1 MSRTLTVY
9 LAADLK
15 KFSGPLRQAETQ
27 AQGFGG
33 RIGRLGTTLSG
44 MLGPA
49 LIGAGIAAG
58 AMAVKLGVDG
68 VKAAIEDEAAV
79 AKLAQTMTN
88 LGLAHDTAQ
97 VEASIAAM
105 ETELGIVDMELR
117 PAYDRLVRSI
127 GDTDDAMKAM
137 SLAADISAGT
147 GKSLDAVVQALGRAY
162 DGNAEGLSRLGAG
175 LSSTLL
181 KSGDMKAITEQL
193 ATTFGG
199 QATTKAQT
207 YEGQIKRLALEFDN
221 LKESFGRGFL
231 DGLGDANDSTN
242 DFMKTMKDLE
252 PAIENIGKGLGDFAV
267 ATVQGTSDTFDFMK
281 QLDKIADFVNGS
293 GSLAIFRLADQFGL
307 ISDEAGAAAEAEYQL
322 YLANN
327 DLIGQM
333 DPLARALY
341 AAELRWRGY
350 ADATRDAQ
358 LAASNLPLTIGELRK
373 VISPT
378 VAAAIEAG
386 KTTATYGGK
395 LTDLNAT
402 VESVTTSTGGLTKE
416 TDLLTTAFDLQR
428 GVVDKLQVTLDS
440 QVADLEAA
448 TQAAKN
454 YSTTLASQLLGGIDL
469 GAAQETGT
477 DLGISTLDAFDRQI
491 EQANW
496 FGNVLSSIKAQG
508 ADQMLIDQ
516 LASLGPAA
524 GGALAQEML
533 DKGLVQTFSDRLVD
547 VVAVANTTAQAMVPE
562 FLTAGIDSAEDFVD
576 GTVEQLLK
584 EQKRLKAIGKNVGKG
599 IGASIKS
606 EIAAA
611 VAEAVRAAQAAK
623 TAAAAERAS
632 EIAAQQVVV
641 SEQQIA
647 QALQRLISNSNAR
660 AGYSM
665 GIPVQ
670 TPVLG

>member
-15 KFSGPLRQAETQ
+15 KFSPRLRD
-27 AQGFGG
+27 AQNDMGRFG
-33 RIGRLGTTLSG
+33 RSVDNLSHSMG
-44 MLGPA
+44 KMLGPA

-127 GDTDDAMKAM
+127 GDTQDAMKAM

-181 KSGDMKAITEQL
+181 KTGDMKAITEQL
-193 ATTFGG
+193 ANTFGG

-207 YEGQIKRLALEFDN
+207 YEGQIKRLSLEFDN

-231 DGLGDANDSTN
+231 TGLGDANDKTN
-242 DFMKTMKDLE
+242 ELMATMKELE
-252 PAIENIGKGLGDFAV
+252 PELEKLGVTASKAAVGLAKFAAESASVVDGAIAMAEEPDWPKLISHLRNTFE
-267 ATVQGTSDTFDFMK
+267 AT
-281 QLDKIADFVNGS
+281 
-293 GSLAIFRLADQFGL
+293 DQFKGAIGSIPGVGRFL
-307 ISDEAGAAAEAEYQL
+307 EDVYDIVAGF
-322 YLANN
+322 LALN
-327 DLIGQM
+327 
-333 DPLARALY
+333 
-341 AAELRWRGY
+341 
-350 ADATRDAQ
+350 DAQ
-358 LAASNLPLTIGELRK
+358 GNFIDIGGGELPSSNLALTIGELRK

-378 VAAAIEAG
+378 VAAAIELG

-395 LTDLNAT
+395 LTDLNPT
-402 VESVTTSTGGLTKE
+402 VKAVTTSTRGLTKE

-448 TQAAKN
+448 TQAAKD

-469 GAAQETGT
+469 GAAQETGAE
-477 DLGISTLDAFDRQI
+477 LGISTLDAFDRQI
-491 EQANW
+491 AEAEW
-496 FGNVLSSIKAQG
+496 FGNVLSSIKANG
-508 ADQMLIDQ
+508 ADQKLIDQ

-576 GTVEQLLK
+576 GTIEQLLK

-665 GIPVQ
+665 GVPVA
-670 TPVLG
+670 TPVI

>member
-27 AQGFGG
+27 AKGFGG
-33 RIGRLGTTLSG
+33 RIDRLGTTLSG

-58 AMAVKLGVDG
+58 AMAAKLGVDG

-127 GDTDDAMKAM
+127 GDTQDAMKAM

-147 GKSLDAVVQALGRAY
+147 GKTLDAVVQALGRAY
-162 DGNAEGLSRLGAG
+162 DGNTQGLSRLGAG
-175 LSSTLL
+175 LSATLL
-181 KSGDMKAITEQL
+181 KTNDMKAITEQL
-193 ATTFGG
+193 ASTFGG

-207 YEGQIKRLALEFDN
+207 YEGQIKRLSLEFDN

-231 DGLGDANDSTN
+231 TGLGDANDKT
-242 DFMKTMKDLE
+242 DELMATMKELE
-252 PAIENIGKGLGDFAV
+252 PELEKIGVAASKAAVGLAKFAAESASVVDGAIAMAEEPDWDKLISHLRNTFEATDQFKGAIGSIPGVGRFLEDVYDIV
-267 ATVQGTSDTFDFMK
+267 AGFIALNDAQGNGFVDIGRGEFPNV
-281 QLDKIADFVNGS
+281 DKAGKSWAMYNEVKRDSITAARHNGQ
-293 GSLAIFRLADQFGL
+293 ALADEDKNL
-307 ISDEAGAAAEAEYQL
+307 NRY
-322 YLANN
+322 
-327 DLIGQM
+327 
-333 DPLARALY
+333 
-341 AAELRWRGY
+341 
-350 ADATRDAQ
+350 T
-358 LAASNLPLTIGELRK
+358 AS
-373 VISPT
+373 S
-378 VAAAIEAG
+378 
-386 KTTATYGGK
+386 
-395 LTDLNAT
+395 
-402 VESVTTSTGGLTKE
+402 TSATKE

-428 GVVDKLQVTLDS
+428 GVVEKLQVTLDS
-440 QVADLEAA
+440 QVTDLEAA
-448 TQAAKN
+448 TQAAKD

-469 GAAQETGT
+469 GAAQETGA

-576 GTVEQLLK
+576 GTIEQLLK

-665 GIPVQ
+665 GVPVA
-670 TPVLG
+670 TPVLR